1 MLATESEV
9 GVNISVRFD
18 ASRQVFYH
26 VDAPKLGEA
35 TVTVRIAY
43 NDQYQP
49 YFTKTVMS
57 GELPEVTFEY
67 IGDDMEQKQI
77 TPTSTEQIV
86 YLNGGF
92 FVAESAFTNITEVS
106 VAYSTTTEF
115 LDYQII
121 YDLNDGY
128 VKVVFTQEGF
138 YSVVAKNIYGRVAKY
153 VVTMSNELRV
163 IVTTSYDDGYS
174 TKHSANDDV
183 VYKANK
189 QITVDVYSDLIS
201 YVLTKNGEVIGDE
214 PVQINDSTGV
224 CSISVK
230 DAGTYHLV
238 IRDRFDNEVI
248 VDFVIEDKPFVFKHD
263 YLTGYN
269 EDALRKA
276 EGYSNQMLSVDAA
289 KMIADG
295 IMHVTVIYG
304 ESETVVYDLLRDD
317 GTPVS
322 PARITDVIGAQGDG
336 VYLLRMRNENG
347 NVAETVLHYMGT
359 DTLRVS
365 RLTRTSR
372 EAEVIAISQDGE
384 NKVYSNYSV
393 TFETIANKYEIR
405 VDGDKADMP
414 LIIRYPSDG
423 EDTGEYRQ
431 IVTYVDEYGFKYSF
445 EVNLIRKQLNIDLTK
460 KMNIVDINGTI
471 MTRDNVC
478 IEYEGSVQ
486 CEYTLNGG
494 DRIAYQSGEKLTA
507 DGTYRFYITD
517 IAGNVHSASVK
528 KDTMAE
534 FVFLYAGTDRV
545 VENGSVIME
554 GSARFMPI
562 NSDSTKLDLAV
573 LNGVEYD
580 STTSSGFGESGKW
593 EFLISDD
600 IGNKAYYYFYVVP
613 YALSKFEYES
623 PYAYKITDVVYDSGD
638 GIAVSYINMVINNVN
653 KNNSIMK
660 FEDAGT
666 YQVTVSSVAT
676 SAYFTFSINIDK
688 TPPKG
693 ELVGAE
699 NGKTTIENVSL
710 SGCVAGDVIRVYK
723 NGNLVETI
731 LVTSNTTKMPEI
743 NDKGDYKIVIT
754 NAAGNEQEFEFTRKY
769 TANVPTTI
777 VIIVV
782 CLLVAIGL
790 TVVLFLRKRKKV

>member
-1 MLATESEV
+1 GKEIDAKLSPADSIVEEDDGYSYQADMYSFDNVEFMYGGSGKIVFWIEKDGEKYYRRYDCVDGALYEVVYRLVQLTDEEGNPIYDDSDNEIWQYQQAYISTIISDMSAVEGVKSFVLATESEV

-92 FVAESAFTNITEVS
+92 FVTESAFTNITEIS

-115 LDYQII
+115 SDYQII
-121 YDLNDGY
+121 YDLNNGY
-128 VKVVFTQEGF
+128 VKIVFTQEGF

-163 IVTTSYDDGYS
+163 IITSSYDDGYS
-174 TKHSANDDV
+174 TKHSANEDV

-201 YVLTKNGEVIGDE
+201 YVLTKNGEVINDE

-248 VDFVIEDKPFVFKHD
+248 VDFVIENKPFVFKHD

-276 EGYSNQMLSVDAA
+276 EGYSNQMLSVDAT

-347 NVAETVLHYMGT
+347 NVAETILHYMGT

-372 EAEVIAISQDGE
+372 EAEDIVISQDGE

-393 TFETIANKYEIR
+393 TFETIANK
-405 VDGDKADMP
+405 
-414 LIIRYPSDG
+414 
-423 EDTGEYRQ
+423 
-431 IVTYVDEYGFKYSF
+431 
-445 EVNLIRKQLNIDLTK
+445 
-460 KMNIVDINGTI
+460 
-471 MTRDNVC
+471 
-478 IEYEGSVQ
+478 
-486 CEYTLNGG
+486 
-494 DRIAYQSGEKLTA
+494 
-507 DGTYRFYITD
+507 
-517 IAGNVHSASVK
+517 
-528 KDTMAE
+528 
-534 FVFLYAGTDRV
+534 
-545 VENGSVIME
+545 
-554 GSARFMPI
+554 
-562 NSDSTKLDLAV
+562 
-573 LNGVEYD
+573 
-580 STTSSGFGESGKW
+580 
-593 EFLISDD
+593 
-600 IGNKAYYYFYVVP
+600 
-613 YALSKFEYES
+613 
-623 PYAYKITDVVYDSGD
+623 
-638 GIAVSYINMVINNVN
+638 
-653 KNNSIMK
+653 
-660 FEDAGT
+660 
-666 YQVTVSSVAT
+666 
-676 SAYFTFSINIDK
+676 
-688 TPPKG
+688 
-693 ELVGAE
+693 
-699 NGKTTIENVSL
+699 
-710 SGCVAGDVIRVYK
+710 
-723 NGNLVETI
+723 
-731 LVTSNTTKMPEI
+731 
-743 NDKGDYKIVIT
+743 
-754 NAAGNEQEFEFTRKY
+754 
-769 TANVPTTI
+769 
-777 VIIVV
+777 
-782 CLLVAIGL
+782 
-790 TVVLFLRKRKKV
+790 